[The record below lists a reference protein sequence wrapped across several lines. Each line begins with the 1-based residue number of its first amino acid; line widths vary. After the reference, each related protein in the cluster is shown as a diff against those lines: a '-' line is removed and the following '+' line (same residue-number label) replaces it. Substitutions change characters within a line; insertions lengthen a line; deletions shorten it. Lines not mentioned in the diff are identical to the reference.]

1 MMSEPFRFLD
11 LPKDVRLMV
20 YECLPNQTERVQF
33 CQDRREGDLDL
44 EYREIYGEYE
54 PGSLALITTR
64 SPSAILQT
72 CRQIRGEAKHIIEK
86 TGNRYLRAS
95 GFECLVPRIEVNKGG
110 LSTLYDLLTK
120 FCRTYEA
127 MFNADHRYGQSRY
140 TEATIEGDNLLHPQ
154 QESVRYWSILLALSD
169 FKLSNGT
176 REQENEHL
184 ESFLRHAFQALRYQS
199 RKIKAGEAREVQH
212 LDQTIYPHAPS
223 IEVAL
228 RLALDGIDENEG
240 EQLYLVSESVGSLV
254 RGWCETGRRAGISM
268 TLHLLLSDIGDANE
282 QRVWRDSLLDTA
294 WGGVDEV
301 VESDEFQLFDFINF
315 SRTPAFDVEHKEV
328 YNRLW
333 REGEWL
339 RPSRGN

>member
-1 MMSEPFRFLD
+1 MMLETFRFLD

-33 CQDRREGDLDL
+33 CQDRRGGDLDPD
-44 EYREIYGEYE
+44 YREIYGEYE
-54 PGSLALITTR
+54 PGSLALITTH

-72 CRQIRGEAKHIIEK
+72 CRQIRDEAKHILEK
-86 TGNRYLRAS
+86 TSNRYLRAS
-95 GFECLVPRIEVNKGG
+95 GFECPVPRIEVNKGSLG
-110 LSTLYDLLTK
+110 ALYDLLTK

-127 MFNADHRYGQSRY
+127 MFNTDHKNGQSRY
-140 TEATIEGDNLLHPQ
+140 IEATIEGDNPLPPQ
-154 QESVRYWSILLALSD
+154 QELVRYWIMSLALRD
-169 FKLSNGT
+169 FKLFSGT
-176 REQENEHL
+176 REQGNEHL

-199 RKIKAGEAREVQH
+199 RKIKAAEAREVQH

-228 RLALDGIDENEG
+228 RLALDGIDEDEE

-254 RGWCETGRRAGISM
+254 RGWYETGRRAGISM

-301 VESDEFQLFDFINF
+301 AESDEFQLTDFIDF
-315 SRTPAFDVEHKEV
+315 SHTPAFDVEHKEV

-339 RPSRGN
+339 RREFT

>member
-1 MMSEPFRFLD
+1 
-11 LPKDVRLMV
+11 
-20 YECLPNQTERVQF
+20 
-33 CQDRREGDLDL
+33 
-44 EYREIYGEYE
+44 
-54 PGSLALITTR
+54 
-64 SPSAILQT
+64 
-72 CRQIRGEAKHIIEK
+72 
-86 TGNRYLRAS
+86 
-95 GFECLVPRIEVNKGG
+95 
-110 LSTLYDLLTK
+110 
-120 FCRTYEA
+120 

-169 FKLSNGT
+169 FKLFNGT
-176 REQENEHL
+176 REQGNERL

-282 QRVWRDSLLDTA
+282 QRVWRDSLLNTA

-301 VESDEFQLFDFINF
+301 AESDEFQLFDFIDF

-333 REGEWL
+333 IESGFALQRTCKLWDNAWRVVGMSGPGL
-339 RPSRGN
+339 RGCLPRKFICTKKSPGMYAIMTWNLFEQGWIYLVL